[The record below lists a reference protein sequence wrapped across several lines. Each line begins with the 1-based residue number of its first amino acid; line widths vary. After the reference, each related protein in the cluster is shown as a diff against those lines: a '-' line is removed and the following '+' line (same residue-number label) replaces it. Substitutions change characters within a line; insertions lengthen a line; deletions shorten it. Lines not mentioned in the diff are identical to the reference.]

1 MNDKKWI
8 SRLREGNQRLKKENA
23 KLRRDLLKACKG
35 KERVEREF
43 EEYKKRHPKTV
54 GVKHGKPYAIKSSTK
69 SSKPKKQGAKK
80 GHKPSFRKTPNH
92 IDETRSF
99 PVETCPLCH
108 GTDLSEV
115 QEERTRIIEDIPIC
129 VPIVTCCSIE
139 RRYCRTCKKLV
150 EEPVTLAL
158 PHARLGL
165 RTMLMVVYLKIG
177 LRLPVASVQTLLS
190 DVFGLQISQ
199 GEVCLVLEQMAKVF
213 GPYYQQLQGE
223 MREAA
228 ARHMDETSWRING
241 VKNWLW
247 VFVTKW
253 MALYKIAAS
262 RSHEVP
268 LEVLG
273 TNPKGVDIHDRF
285 SAYRA
290 LAKKTGN
297 RPQQDCWSHILGDSK
312 ELAQF
317 NGDEGKHI
325 HQVLKKIYA
334 KANEFNHKGT
344 DEDIENL
351 VQEMALDLGRFY
363 KSHHCYKFV
372 ENLLKIKENL
382 FHFVKNPEVEG
393 TNNRAERALRP
404 HVIARKI
411 SGGSKSPKGA
421 KIYETLISVHYTL
434 HIRKQ
439 NLLAHGPTILSTSHG

>member
-1 MNDKKWI
+1 MNDKK
-8 SRLREGNQRLKKENA
+8 RVVKLREENKRLKKENA
-23 KLRRDLLKACKG
+23 TLKRDLLKVCKE
-35 KERVEREF
+35 KEQIEKTF
-43 EEYKKRHPKTV
+43 EKYKIRHPETV
-54 GVKHGKPYAIKSSTK
+54 GVKHGKPYAIKPSTR
-69 SSKPKKQGAKK
+69 SSKPKKPGAKK
-80 GHKPSFRKTPNH
+80 GHKPFFRKAPKQADKTLYF
-92 IDETRSF
+92 R
-99 PVETCPLCH
+99 VETCPLCD

-115 QEERTRIIEDIPIC
+115 QEERTRTIEDIPEC
-129 VPIVTCCSIE
+129 TPIVTCCKIQ
-139 RRYCRTCKKLV
+139 RRFCRTCKKLV

-165 RTMLMVVYLKIG
+165 KTMLMVVYLKIG
-177 LRLPVASVQTLLS
+177 LRLPITSVQTLMK
-190 DVFGLQISQ
+190 DVFRLRISR
-199 GEVCLVLEQMAKVF
+199 GEVCLVLEQIAKAF

-241 VKNWLW
+241 TKNWLW

-253 MALYKIAAS
+253 MALYKIAAT
-262 RSHEVP
+262 RGHEVP

-273 TNPKGVDIHDRF
+273 TTPKGVDIHDRF
-285 SAYRA
+285 SAYRT

-317 NGDEGKHI
+317 NGSEGEHI
-325 HQVLKKIYA
+325 HQVLKKTYA
-334 KANEFNHKGT
+334 KANEFNHEGT

-351 VQEMALDLGRFY
+351 FQEMAQGLDRFY

-372 ENLLKIKENL
+372 QNLKKIKENL
-382 FHFVKNPEVEG
+382 FQFVKNPEVEG

-421 KIYETLISVHYTL
+421 KIYEILISVHYTL
-434 HIRKQ
+434 FLRKQ
-439 NLLAHGPTILSTSHG
+439 NLLAHGPAIISTSHD